1 MPGKTSTSTAVHVAR
16 LGDNREFADQS
27 ALLAVLRHAEKRL
40 KRRIERDQAELYFR
54 ANPSARAHSA
64 KMARRVDIDEP
75 APVVDP
81 AVAISEVIRSG
92 LRIARGDTTEMP
104 RRPER
109 DIEEAR
115 EELDV
120 VAKAIAAQYE
130 VVEKIRGRLSYEA
143 AAAAKPQ
150 HSAAILAVL
159 RAAETLAEA
168 AAAER
173 AIRLGLI
180 ESGFVSRD
188 DILEPPACAAIL
200 MLGSVGDVNGGL
212 EQFRHRLVARG
223 VL

>member
-1 MPGKTSTSTAVHVAR
+1 MPKTSTSTAPHVAR
-16 LGDNREFADQS
+16 LGDNREFADQA

-64 KMARRVDIDEP
+64 KLARRIDVDEP

-81 AVAISEVIRSG
+81 AAATSLIIRAG
-92 LRIARGDTTEMP
+92 LAIARGDTTEMP

-115 EELDV
+115 EELEI
-120 VAKAIAAQYE
+120 VAKAIGAQHE
-130 VVEKIRGRLSYEA
+130 IVEQIRGRLSYEA
-143 AAAAKPQ
+143 AAAKKPE
-150 HSAAILAVL
+150 HTAAILAVL

-173 AIRLGLI
+173 TIRLGLI
-180 ESGFVSRD
+180 ELGFISRD
-188 DILEPPACAAIL
+188 DVLEPPACAAIL

-212 EQFRHRLVARG
+212 EQFRHRLVVRG